1 MRPHPTRCHDA
12 TTGSDPA
19 CCAAEYELRKVT
31 VEMIESFCIWL
42 VGKTVS
48 DTTTKIA
55 GKVGQRHPFTYAL
68 VATALSLIVPL
79 VLSTS
84 GQRAEVLPQ
93 WLSGSGSSPRA
104 RKGFVAMTKVLFD
117 AEDESSEEETDG
129 EEESQLALAV
139 LRKKLP
145 QLSKDE
151 VRTLL
156 QTHSNDPDRALKAAR
171 GQALDDSGAAEAADD
186 AEEQERLLRAASS
199 PPAMRGKA

>member
-1 MRPHPTRCHDA
+1 MTLRVF
-12 TTGSDPA
+12 
-19 CCAAEYELRKVT
+19 AAEYELRKVT
-31 VEMIESFCIWL
+31 VEMIESFSIWL

-48 DTTTKIA
+48 DTATKIA
-55 GKVGQRHPFTYAL
+55 GEVGQRHPFTYAL
-68 VATALSLIVPL
+68 VATVLSLIVPL

-93 WLSGSGSSPRA
+93 WLSGGGSSPRG

-117 AEDESSEEETDG
+117 VEDESSEEETDG

-171 GQALDDSGAAEAADD
+171 GQALDDSGAAEADDD
-186 AEEQERLLRAASS
+186 AEEEERLLRAASS

>member
-1 MRPHPTRCHDA
+1 
-12 TTGSDPA
+12 
-19 CCAAEYELRKVT
+19 VT

-93 WLSGSGSSPRA
+93 WLAGGGSSPRE

-117 AEDESSEEETDG
+117 VEDESSEEETDG

-171 GQALDDSGAAEAADD
+171 GEALDDSGAAEAADD